1 MMESQEMKIKILNV
15 IKQKDGSGIVDIE
28 VTNELRIF
36 VRNYYKRI
44 RCTNKLIS
52 KFVQEGI
59 KNYLRKNKLCK
70 N

>member
-1 MMESQEMKIKILNV
+1 MRVKIKTV
-15 IKQKDGSGIVDIE
+15 HKQKDGSAIVDIE
-28 VTNELRIF
+28 VTPELRIY

-52 KFVQEGI
+52 KFVNEGI
-59 KNYLRKNKLCK
+59 TNYLRKNKLCK